1 MKTILIS
8 LISLLSAY
16 SFVAKADLPY
26 INNNTAEERTRVQN
40 GDITC
45 EVSKPKS
52 TINAGV
58 YGSNEDNRYYGRE
71 NDKGGYIGIS
81 IPIGGS
87 SSVDCNKLYELS
99 VKEKELKIL
108 HMVKPI
114 FKAKSKSL
122 AAINTEINQGRFRKL
137 ERPFLLSVPLL

>member
-99 VKEKELKIL
+99 VKEKELKIKQL
-108 HMVKPI
+108 EEQVK
-114 FKAKSKSL
+114 
-122 AAINTEINQGRFRKL
+122 
-137 ERPFLLSVPLL
+137 LLSSRTLKLSEE

>member
-1 MKTILIS
+1 M
-8 LISLLSAY
+8 SAY

-52 TINAGV
+52 TINDGV
-58 YGSNEDNRYYGRE
+58 YGSNEDNWYYGRE

-87 SSVDCNKLYELS
+87 SSVDYNKLYELS
-99 VKEKELKIL
+99 VKEKELKIKQL
-108 HMVKPI
+108 EEQVK
-114 FKAKSKSL
+114 
-122 AAINTEINQGRFRKL
+122 
-137 ERPFLLSVPLL
+137 LLSSRTLKLSKEWD